1 MKDALKEQFK
11 NLRKSDL
18 GMPNKEWVEA
28 SRSTL
33 MMQVK
38 NTVEPNPRPLSYL
51 ERAKEV
57 VAAFAPIDDMRV
69 AGRVAS
75 VIVLVGGIVFGSSVT
90 TVSASLN
97 SVPGDLLYPLK
108 RITEEAQVRLTS
120 NAEAK
125 AELHIE
131 FAGRRVQEVSKIT
144 DSNSGNNVSRIA
156 KAVKDFKQEM
166 ETASQYLDD
175 PKSEPEK
182 VVQMAKIID
191 AKSEVHQ
198 QILGEV
204 EKKVSEGEAL
214 GMVQGAKEVAED
226 ASVKAVEVMVVAH
239 TSSSSTVL
247 SMEEVQDSV
256 TNKIND
262 IEKRAEQMV
271 DNSSATSTPSSAA
284 QVKTAI
290 GEAREAISEGD
301 FVSALSK
308 IKESTELVRA
318 VTAVT
323 VTLTSGGNSS
333 TPALTGSGSSGQGSG
348 LNLDGVKVRAQS
360 QDGSATSSF
369 QMQNFDEIKTD
380 ESSSTPRIINP

>member
-156 KAVKDFKQEM
+156 R
-166 ETASQYLDD
+166 
-175 PKSEPEK
+175 
-182 VVQMAKIID
+182 
-191 AKSEVHQ
+191 
-198 QILGEV
+198 
-204 EKKVSEGEAL
+204 
-214 GMVQGAKEVAED
+214 
-226 ASVKAVEVMVVAH
+226 
-239 TSSSSTVL
+239 
-247 SMEEVQDSV
+247 
-256 TNKIND
+256 N
-262 IEKRAEQMV
+262 
-271 DNSSATSTPSSAA
+271 
-284 QVKTAI
+284 
-290 GEAREAISEGD
+290 
-301 FVSALSK
+301 
-308 IKESTELVRA
+308 
-318 VTAVT
+318 
-323 VTLTSGGNSS
+323 GNSQ
-333 TPALTGSGSSGQGSG
+333 PVSG
-348 LNLDGVKVRAQS
+348 
-360 QDGSATSSF
+360 
-369 QMQNFDEIKTD
+369 
-380 ESSSTPRIINP
+380 

>member
-1 MKDALKEQFK
+1 
-11 NLRKSDL
+11 
-18 GMPNKEWVEA
+18 
-28 SRSTL
+28 
-33 MMQVK
+33 
-38 NTVEPNPRPLSYL
+38 
-51 ERAKEV
+51 
-57 VAAFAPIDDMRV
+57 
-69 AGRVAS
+69 
-75 VIVLVGGIVFGSSVT
+75 
-90 TVSASLN
+90 
-97 SVPGDLLYPLK
+97 
-108 RITEEAQVRLTS
+108 
-120 NAEAK
+120 
-125 AELHIE
+125 
-131 FAGRRVQEVSKIT
+131 
-144 DSNSGNNVSRIA
+144 
-156 KAVKDFKQEM
+156 M